1 MFVPMLAASADICD
15 RRSPIVP
22 LVATRRAN
30 VTNSRGVRAWL
41 ACVPAWGAKVLPG
54 FTAALLAMCAAGTL
68 AAQTPPTMLRP
79 DVMGRTAAV
88 TSDHALAS
96 AAGME
101 VLRRGGNA
109 VDAAITMAGVLAVTR
124 PHMNGVGGDAFLL
137 IREARTGRVYALN
150 GSGRSGS
157 RATRDFFV
165 SRNLRAVPGTGILSV
180 SVPGAV
186 RAWED
191 ALERFGTITL
201 AQALAPAIEYAE
213 RGFPVST
220 RLSLD
225 IAAEQRKV
233 AADTALARVFLVNGK
248 APEPAAI
255 LVQRDLAGTL
265 RTLAEQGADALY
277 RGPLARRIAEFMQR
291 EDGLVTADDLA
302 GHTSTWQEP
311 LSTTYMGRTVLAFP
325 PNTQG
330 ATFLQM
336 LNLAEQTDLT
346 RVARNSAEY
355 IHLLAEG
362 SKLAYADRDRYIADP
377 EFAQVPVDRLLS
389 KDYARELAQK
399 IRRDTVVAPNDGPA
413 RDGNGDTVYLGVV
426 DKDGNAVSMIQSLF
440 ASFGSGRL
448 VPGTGIVLHNR
459 GSLYEL
465 DAAHPNVVA
474 PGKRP
479 YHTLCPAMLLHP
491 DRSLA
496 AVFGTPGGD
505 GQPQT
510 LVQILNNVLR
520 FGMTPQQAVEAA
532 RWRVYGGGTRL
543 GVEPGIEAEVREA
556 LSRRGHRVAVQEPSA
571 EFGGAQMIV
580 LHASGALMTGADP
593 RREAYAIVW

>member
-1 MFVPMLAASADICD
+1 MITSSISRPLLGLATVAMLVPSA
-15 RRSPIVP
+15 V
-22 LVATRRAN
+22 V
-30 VTNSRGVRAWL
+30 
-41 ACVPAWGAKVLPG
+41 
-54 FTAALLAMCAAGTL
+54 
-68 AAQTPPTMLRP
+68 AQTPPAMMRP

-96 AAGME
+96 AAGMD

-109 VDAAITMAGVLAVTR
+109 VDAAITMAAVLAVAR
-124 PHMNGVGGDAFLL
+124 PHMNGIGGDAFLL

-157 RATRDFFV
+157 RATPAFFAE
-165 SRNLRAVPGTGILSV
+165 RNLKEVPSTGILSV

-186 RAWED
+186 RAWAD

-213 RGFPVST
+213 RGLPVST

-225 IAAEQRKV
+225 IAGELRKV

-248 APEPAAI
+248 APAPGTL
-255 LVQRDLAGTL
+255 LVQRDLAASLKAIAQNGPD
-265 RTLAEQGADALY
+265 ELY
-277 RGPLARRIAEFMQR
+277 RGQLARRIAAFMER
-291 EDGLVTADDLA
+291 EGGLLTADDLA
-302 GHTSTWQEP
+302 RHTSTWQEP
-311 LSTTYMGRTVLAFP
+311 LSTTYMGRTILAFP

-336 LNLAEQTDLT
+336 LNLAEQADLT
-346 RVARNSAEY
+346 RVQFNSAEY

-377 EFAQVPVDRLLS
+377 AFSQVPVDRLLS
-389 KDYARELAQK
+389 KEYAKELAQR
-399 IRRDTVVAPNDGPA
+399 IRRDTVIAPDEEVAA
-413 RDGNGDTVYLGVV
+413 RDGNGDTVYLGVI

-440 ASFGSGRL
+440 ASFGSGRM
-448 VPGTGIVLHNR
+448 VPGAGIVLHNR
-459 GSLYEL
+459 GSLYTL
-465 DAAHPNVVA
+465 DASHPNVVA

-479 YHTLCPAMLLHP
+479 YHTLCPAMALND
-491 DRSLA
+491 DRSLV

-520 FGMTPQQAVEAA
+520 FGLTPQQAVEAP
-532 RWRVYGGGTRL
+532 RWRVYNRARL
-543 GVEPGIEAEVREA
+543 AVEPGIPADVRQA
-556 LSRRGHRVAVQEPSA
+556 LERLGHRVRVQEPSA

-580 LHASGALMTGADP
+580 RHQSGALMTGADP